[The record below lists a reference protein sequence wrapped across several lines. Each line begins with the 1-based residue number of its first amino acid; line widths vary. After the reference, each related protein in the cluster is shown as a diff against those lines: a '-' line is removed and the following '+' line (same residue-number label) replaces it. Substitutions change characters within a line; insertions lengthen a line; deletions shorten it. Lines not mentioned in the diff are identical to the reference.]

1 MPILQIPP
9 NPARSSDSDRDTA
22 DEQPTESSSSSGGL
36 PPRVLRTSRYGEL
49 QEHELIH
56 LLDSLDD
63 ERARAQFRESVYI
76 STIICLAIA
85 WFLFYGPHIILHQPY
100 YKDPI
105 ALMKQ
110 HDLERLTYVTPAPPM
125 PATPPK
131 IDRKTLQ
138 QLQKQAQEQAKATP
152 QPPAPQA
159 PAPQPQIAKMSP
171 QTQMPNLPTPAAPK
185 PNTAA
190 TEAPLPAAP
199 KPTIADN
206 SQSPGQ
212 ALRDAM
218 RGAASGPNIPSAPMG
233 GSPGPLQAGAQILS
247 DTQGVDFNAYM
258 RRLRADL
265 YRNWIPLMPAEVE
278 PPIRK
283 RGIVGIRFSILPD
296 GQIGDMKL
304 ETQSGDVALD
314 KAAWYSITSE
324 GQFPP
329 LPKAYHG
336 PQLDLRIGFYYNQPI
351 DQ

>member
-1 MPILQIPP
+1 MPSLQLPP
-9 NPARSSDSDRDTA
+9 NPTRPEPDGNPA
-22 DEQPTESSSSSGGL
+22 DEQPVTSSGSR
-36 PPRVLRTSRYGEL
+36 PPRVRTGRYGEL
-49 QEHELIH
+49 EEHELIH

-76 STIICLAIA
+76 STIICLAVA
-85 WFLFYGPHIILHQPY
+85 WFLVYGPHIILHQPY

-110 HDLERLTYVTPAPPM
+110 RDLERLTYINPAPRA
-125 PATPPK
+125 PAVPPK
-131 IDRKTLQ
+131 IDRKTIQ
-138 QLQKQAQEQAKATP
+138 QLQKQEALRAKETP

-159 PAPQPQIAKMSP
+159 PAPPPPQ
-171 QTQMPNLPTPAAPK
+171 QTMNTTPQMPALPTPVAPK
-185 PNTAA
+185 PNVPAPA
-190 TEAPLPAAP
+190 EAPLPSAP
-199 KPTIADN
+199 KPSIADN
-206 SQSPGQ
+206 SQSPGE
-212 ALRDAM
+212 ALRNAM
-218 RGAASGPNIPSAPMG
+218 RGSMNAPNIPSAPSG
-233 GSPGPLQAGAQILS
+233 GAAGPLQAGATILS

-265 YRNWIPLMPAEVE
+265 YRNWMPLMPAEVE

-314 KAAWYSITSE
+314 KAAWYAITSE

-329 LPKAYHG
+329 LPRAYHG
-336 PQLDLRIGFYYNQPI
+336 PQLDLRIGFFYNQPI